1 MNKLL
6 LGYFYSIA
14 LSLAGDLSPAPE
26 LVDRAKGYA
35 HYRQAQSKIRHEDG
49 IDQAEAF
56 AYAEWQIL
64 GAIDYSRL
72 PVQRYD
78 QPQKDGDF
86 WRINVFIKTA
96 KGLKNRPILVDR
108 VTGASR
114 GKDVPVDWRDSWF
127 NHGGGSVNL
136 GSSHYRIER
145 DDKVANNFRVEVTLN
160 RDTEDNNLTAR
171 QECYRDAVRAIAKIK
186 QGFPAKFEDVP
197 LRSIVIFEMVLT
209 DTYGKP
215 DRRWRA
221 TFPLT
226 QKTSVRPHE
235 S

>member
-6 LGYFYSIA
+6 VGSFYSIA
-14 LSLAGDLSPAPE
+14 LSLTGNFSPAPE
-26 LVDRAKGYA
+26 LVERAKGYA
-35 HYRQAQSKIRHEDG
+35 HKQVQSKIRYEDG
-49 IDQAEAF
+49 IDRAEAF

-64 GAIDYSRL
+64 GMIDYNRL

-78 QPQKDGDF
+78 LPQKDGDF
-86 WRINVFIKTA
+86 WRINVFVKTSN
-96 KGLKNRPILVDR
+96 GLKNRPILVDS

-114 GKDVPVDWRDSWF
+114 GEDVQVDWRDSWF

-145 DDKVANNFRVEVTLN
+145 GKVANTFLVEVMLN
-160 RDTEDNNLTAR
+160 RDTKSNDLAAR
-171 QECYRDAVRAIAKIK
+171 RQCYRDAVRAIAKIK

-197 LRSIVIFEMVLT
+197 LRSIVMSEALMA
-209 DTYGKP
+209 DTRNP
-215 DRRWRA
+215 SLDRKWFA

-226 QKTSVRPHE
+226 QKRSVTSHKP
-235 S
+235 

>member
-1 MNKLL
+1 M
-6 LGYFYSIA
+6 
-14 LSLAGDLSPAPE
+14 
-26 LVDRAKGYA
+26 
-35 HYRQAQSKIRHEDG
+35 
-49 IDQAEAF
+49 
-56 AYAEWQIL
+56 
-64 GAIDYSRL
+64 

-78 QPQKDGDF
+78 LPRKDGDF
-86 WRINVFIKTA
+86 WRINVFVKTSN
-96 KGLKNRPILVDR
+96 GLKNRPILVDS

-114 GKDVPVDWRDSWF
+114 GEDVQVDWRDSWF

-145 DDKVANNFRVEVTLN
+145 DDKVANNFLVEVMLN
-160 RDTEDNNLTAR
+160 RDTKSNDLAAR
-171 QECYRDAVRAIAKIK
+171 RQCYRDAIRTIAKIK

-197 LRSIVIFEMVLT
+197 LRSIVMSEMVLT

-226 QKTSVRPHE
+226 QKRSVTSHKP
-235 S
+235 

>member
-14 LSLAGDLSPAPE
+14 LSLSGNFTPAPE
-26 LVDRAKGYA
+26 LIDRARGYA
-35 HYRQAQSKIRHEDG
+35 HKRFESNIRYEDG
-49 IDQAEAF
+49 IDRAEAF
-56 AYAEWQIL
+56 AYAQYQIL
-64 GAIDYSRL
+64 GAIDYKQL

-78 QPQKDGDF
+78 RPKKDGDF

-96 KGLKNRPILVDR
+96 KGLKNRPILVDS

-127 NHGGGSVNL
+127 NHSGGSVNI
-136 GSSHYRIER
+136 GSSNYRIER

-160 RDTEDNNLTAR
+160 RDTEKNDLAAR

-197 LRSIVIFEMVLT
+197 LKAIVLFEAKMS
-209 DTYGKP
+209 DTYSTR
-215 DRRWRA
+215 DRKWYA
-221 TFPLT
+221 KFPLIE
-226 QKTSVRPHE
+226 KRSVRQQKP
-235 S
+235 